1 MKYTAIVLLGMCL
14 VSTMTQ
20 IIGLTNLLTNTVSS
34 VGSGDQFTGALGTA
48 GLGSVVGAFSEPVQ
62 LVTNTVSAVT

>member
-34 VGSGDQFTGALGTA
+34 VGSGDQITGTLGTS
-48 GLGSVVGAFSEPVQ
+48 GVGNVVGAISEPVQ

>member
-20 IIGLTNLLTNTVSS
+20 IVGLTNLLTNIVSS
-34 VGSGDQFTGALGTA
+34 VGSGDQLTGALGTA
-48 GLGSVVGAFSEPVQ
+48 GLGNVVGAISEPVQ

>member
-20 IIGLTNLLTNTVSS
+20 TIGLTNLLTNTVSS
-34 VGSGDQFTGALGTA
+34 ITSGDQLGGALGTT
-48 GLGSVVGAFSEPVQ
+48 GLGNVVGVISEPVQ
-62 LVTNTVSAVT
+62 LITNTVSAVT

>member
-34 VGSGDQFTGALGTA
+34 VGSGDQLTRALGTA
-48 GLGSVVGAFSEPVQ
+48 GLGNVVGAFSEPV
-62 LVTNTVSAVT
+62 